1 MEVPGRERTARAV
14 SPVVGKALEAA
25 LVVLYLGLVTTTL
38 YGGVV
43 PDYRAAAGAEVGE
56 RTLSAA
62 ANEVER
68 AVPPAARSV
77 TVEVHV
83 DLTRTIAGDR
93 YAVRVERA
101 DGGVVAL
108 VLDHADPAVG
118 GRARLSLP
126 AHVVSVRGA
135 WESTADPVLRV
146 RSVAGGVEVVLA

>member
-1 MEVPGRERTARAV
+1 MEVPERERTKRAV

-43 PDYRAAAGAEVGE
+43 PDYRAAAGAEVGD
-56 RTLSAA
+56 RTLASAA
-62 ANEVER
+62 NQVER
-68 AVPPAARSV
+68 AVPPPARSV
-77 TVEVHV
+77 TVEVRV
-83 DLTRTIAGDR
+83 DLPRTIAGDR
-93 YAVRVERA
+93 YGVRT
-101 DGGVVAL
+101 DGEHL

-146 RSVAGGVEVVLA
+146 RSVEGGVEVVLA